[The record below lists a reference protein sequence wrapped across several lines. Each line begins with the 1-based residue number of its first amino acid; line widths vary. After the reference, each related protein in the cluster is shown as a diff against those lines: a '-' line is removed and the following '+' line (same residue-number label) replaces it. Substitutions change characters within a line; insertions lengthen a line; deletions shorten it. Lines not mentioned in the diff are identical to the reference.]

1 MESMI
6 TNNYI
11 LSPCL
16 HEITGSYQGSLLE
29 ISDMFPCQLC
39 FFKINYIFLNYF
51 DMLIL
56 KIYFLKNI
64 YYLNIFLYKK
74 YFELQKLLYF

>member
-29 ISDMFPCQLC
+29 IGYVSYMCKFMF
-39 FFKINYIFLNYF
+39 F
-51 DMLIL
+51 
-56 KIYFLKNI
+56 
-64 YYLNIFLYKK
+64 
-74 YFELQKLLYF
+74 